1 MLECDEGG
9 TGEGRRGVREVG
21 DQQEE
26 GEDGGGGEGGRHRTG
41 SVHHGT
47 GEHRAGGPEPA
58 VLFSSEQRGDYDYLQ
73 LTQTSARRRLRSSS
87 QFSHLQYINDELVKT
102 TVLYHSNSRER
113 SPAGTFSVQ
122 LGDKFDQSFGAA
134 SIGRPAW

>member
-1 MLECDEGG
+1 VVPPWPALESEAVCLLNSLLELDWLAGSGEQLQGGVNHRYLRLVVTMELLKYIVLECNEGG
-9 TGEGRRGVREVG
+9 TGEGRGGVREVG

-58 VLFSSEQRGDYDYLQ
+58 TDPDQRQ
-73 LTQTSARRRLRSSS
+73 TETQ
-87 QFSHLQYINDELVKT
+87 V
-102 TVLYHSNSRER
+102 
-113 SPAGTFSVQ
+113 
-122 LGDKFDQSFGAA
+122 
-134 SIGRPAW
+134 